1 MEAAQHGRYGHPDAT
16 LILVAFRHGLRA
28 AEICDPE
35 WSQVEFDAW
44 AHGKTYAIALDGEHP
59 RCSLRR
65 TKKGAASVTKR
76 PSFGV
81 RARVRLNK
89 PSTLST
95 VRTRRFIRCHREPD
109 AVWDGCIA
117 PLPAR
122 SQAPP
127 VARRSRCGSA

>member
-28 AEICDPE
+28 AEICDLE

-81 RARVRLNK
+81 RARVRLLATAIVGNIHDN
-89 PSTLST
+89 TF
-95 VRTRRFIRCHREPD
+95 VGRTDIWLC
-109 AVWDGCIA
+109 
-117 PLPAR
+117 
-122 SQAPP
+122 
-127 VARRSRCGSA
+127 